1 MFTFPAVCSQPLIAI
16 FPLFALRQFYF
27 VMFNMAMVAALWLE
41 LAGPITPFRY
51 FRFLRLDVL

>member
-1 MFTFPAVCSQPLIAI
+1 
-16 FPLFALRQFYF
+16 
-27 VMFNMAMVAALWLE
+27 MFNMAMVAALWLE